1 MIMNE
6 CDVSMNSNMI
16 VTMMMINE
24 MSRVHTSKAQANTQN
39 NSKAN

>member
-24 MSRVHTSKAQANTQN
+24 MSRVHTKTDTSEYTKQ
-39 NSKAN
+39 